1 MTADQNSA
9 VSGRRKRPRHTG
21 CQGSLEQPRESQ
33 SGRRDIIIAYFT
45 EVTPQHCPKPIGYII
60 SVTPISR
67 ELMKSYANHLAL
79 ARAQLDVKIDL
90 AIHRIPGYRIKS
102 VADFSDS

>member
-1 MTADQNSA
+1 MAP
-9 VSGRRKRPRHTG
+9 VS
-21 CQGSLEQPRESQ
+21 SQ
-33 SGRRDIIIAYFT
+33 I
-45 EVTPQHCPKPIGYII
+45 
-60 SVTPISR
+60 
-67 ELMKSYANHLAL
+67 MKSYANHLAL